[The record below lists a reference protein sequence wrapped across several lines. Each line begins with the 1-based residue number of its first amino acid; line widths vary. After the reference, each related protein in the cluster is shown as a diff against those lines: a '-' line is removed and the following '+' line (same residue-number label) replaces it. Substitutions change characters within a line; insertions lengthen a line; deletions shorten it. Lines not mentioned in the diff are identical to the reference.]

1 MACVYWIRLPEHTD
15 ILTEGY
21 IGVTSK
27 SPEIRLKGHLKD
39 CKRTDRNPYRIQNV
53 LKKYKD
59 VIIVDTLLIADIQY
73 CYDIEQKLRP
83 SKKIGWNTAAG
94 GRDALLLRDRNAKHT
109 EESKAKMSVVQKETW
124 QRADTKT
131 LKIGKIL
138 DRRIPKPIDLA
149 FEFKRFKRGRKPH
162 LWEKAQVIYEMYI
175 STPLITSKDIC
186 KALDFEAHNKQWV
199 CRLIRAFMAGFIPKE
214 DPIWVERFTGES
226 CATHTKT
233 NTG

>member
-1 MACVYWIRLPEHTD
+1 MAYVYWIRLPERTD

-27 SPEIRLKGHLKD
+27 SSEERFKGHLKD
-39 CKRTDRNPYRIQNV
+39 CNRKDRNPYRIQNV
-53 LKKYKD
+53 LRKYKD
-59 VIIVDTLLIADIQY
+59 VIVVETLLIADLQY
-73 CYDIEQKLRP
+73 CYDVEQKLRP
-83 SKKIGWNTAAG
+83 LKKIGWNTAAG
-94 GRDALLLRDRNAKHT
+94 GRDALSLKDRGAKHT
-109 EESKAKMSVVQKETW
+109 EESKAKMRAVQKETW
-124 QRADTKT
+124 QRDDIKT

-138 DRRIPKPIDLA
+138 DRRVPKPIDLA

-186 KALDFEAHNKQWV
+186 KALNFEDNNDQWV

-214 DPIWVERFTGES
+214 DPIWVERFIGES
-226 CATHTKT
+226 CATHT
-233 NTG
+233 